1 MKRITLV
8 CCAGMS
14 TSLLVTKMQEVATK
28 NNLPVSIIAV
38 SQAKFSQYEDETD
51 ILLLGPQVGFL
62 LEEFK
67 EKYEPKGIVVRIIDS
82 TDYGMLNG
90 AKVLKAALTK

>member
-28 NNLPVSIIAV
+28 NNLPVTIKAV
-38 SQAKFSQYEDETD
+38 SQSKFSEYEDETD

-62 LEEFK
+62 FDEFK
-67 EKYEPKGIVVRIIDS
+67 EKYEPKGMVVRVIDS

>member
-1 MKRITLV
+1 MKKITLV

-38 SQAKFSQYEDETD
+38 SQAKFGEYEDKTD
-51 ILLLGPQVGFL
+51 ILLLGPQVSFL
-62 LEEFK
+62 LDEYK
-67 EKYEPKGIVVRIIDS
+67 EKYEKQGMVVRVIDS

-90 AKVLKAALTK
+90 AKVLKAALVK